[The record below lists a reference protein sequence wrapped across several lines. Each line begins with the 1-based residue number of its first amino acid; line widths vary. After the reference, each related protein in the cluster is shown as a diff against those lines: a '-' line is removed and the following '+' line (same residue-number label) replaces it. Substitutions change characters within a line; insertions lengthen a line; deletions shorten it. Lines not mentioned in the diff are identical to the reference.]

1 MPRKVLDQEL
11 HRLKTEVLVLGVMVE
26 RSLLDSVEALQKRD
40 LQKAQRVLELDRKV
54 NAHRFALQNDTIVLI
69 ATQQP
74 MARDL
79 RLLASILEIAS
90 ELERMGDYAKGIAR
104 ITLRL
109 GDRPLAWWPIDIPV
123 MASKAADML
132 HRTLS
137 AFMSEDAAVARAI
150 PQEDDEVDAFY
161 VRVYRGLITWI
172 VQDPSVV
179 EQANWYL
186 WAAHNIERFA
196 DRVTNLCERI
206 VFIATGEI
214 QELDVYESPVCI
226 ESPAQNASAGE

>member
-26 RSLLDSVEALQKRD
+26 RSLLDSVEALRMRD
-40 LQKAQRVLELDRKV
+40 LRKARRVLELDQKV
-54 NAHRFALQNDTIVLI
+54 NAHRLALANDTVVLI

-79 RLLASILEIAS
+79 RLLASVLEITS

-109 GDRPLAWWPIDIPV
+109 GDQPLNWWPMDIPV
-123 MASKAADML
+123 MAQKAGDML
-132 HRTLS
+132 HRAMA
-137 AFMSEDAAVARAI
+137 AFMSEDAEVARAI
-150 PQEDDEVDAFY
+150 PREDDEVDALY
-161 VRVYRGLITWI
+161 LRVYRGLMNWV
-172 VQDPSVV
+172 VQDSSIV

-196 DRVTNLCERI
+196 DRVTNICEWV
-206 VFIATGEI
+206 VFIATGQME
-214 QELDVYESPVCI
+214 ELEVYDSILELPV
-226 ESPAQNASAGE
+226 GEELS